1 MDAWKE
7 YGPSDMT
14 PLLVRVA
21 PLFLGNLLG
30 WHNGDPLTGPVV
42 PGPVSVELQKR
53 DTLLLEIGV
62 ITGDRNQI
70 FGNIRD
76 IDVDGDGNILVLDDQ
91 DFSLSWFGPDGRFR
105 GRTGRDGGG
114 PSEFRAPAGLAVS
127 PAGQVYVLDAA
138 SRRIAEFALGEEGLE
153 FVRTFPVPVYGSDMC
168 VVDGRLVVLGVSDGT
183 PKVYVLSEEGEV
195 IRSFGAGFPR
205 QLPPLGLER
214 FTVFFDSSNGRGHVH
229 CAGGDV
235 FAIASERLGIV
246 RWFSTQDDFIREVTI
261 NGFSPVTW
269 TPNSGGGLSMGVDP
283 ATGVANTLK
292 HLSGGEPGQIL
303 ATIHGAS
310 MEDTQGR
317 LDIYVLDSASGEQSS
332 PIPSE
337 AVASAYA
344 NDRLYSFVRDP
355 YPKIL
360 VQTIPQRLQRH

>member
-1 MDAWKE
+1 MGLGHFAGW
-7 YGPSDMT
+7 MHAAI
-14 PLLVRVA
+14 VRVA
-21 PLFLGNLLG
+21 PLFLGILLG
-30 WHNGDPLTGPVV
+30 WHSGDPPTRPVV
-42 PGPVSVELQKR
+42 PGTVSVELEKR

-62 ITGDRNQI
+62 ITGDPNQI

-76 IDVDGDGNILVLDDQ
+76 VDVDGNGNILVLDDQ

-114 PSEFRAPAGLAVS
+114 PGEFRAPAGLAVS
-127 PAGQVYVLDAA
+127 PAGQIYVLDTA

-153 FVRTFPVPVYGSDMC
+153 FIRSFPVPVYGSDMC
-168 VVDGRLVVLGVSDGT
+168 VVDGRLVVLGVADGT
-183 PKVYVLSEEGEV
+183 PKVYILSEEGEV

-205 QLPPLGLER
+205 QPPPLGLER

-246 RWFSTQDDFIREVTI
+246 RWFSTQGDFIREVTI

-269 TPNSGGGLSMGVDP
+269 TANPRGGLSMGVDP
-283 ATGVANTLK
+283 ATGVANTLS
-292 HLSGGEPGQIL
+292 HLSGGGPGQIV

-310 MEDTQGR
+310 MEDVTGR

-332 PIPSE
+332 SIPSE

-344 NDRLYSFVRDP
+344 HDRLYSFVRDP

-360 VQTIPQRLQRH
+360 VQTIPQWLQRH